1 MRFIVTLLL
10 LSIAASATAAV
21 YKLVKPDGSVIYSD
35 RPPIENAAPTELPEL
50 QEIKITPP
58 PTPSSED
65 NADEQ
70 QANQDQSISYTKLE
84 ITEPANDSAIVEN
97 SGQINI
103 KLTLEPPLQEQ
114 QGDIISILLDGKQIG
129 QGKSTALTLSNVD
142 RGKHTLR
149 AVVKSAQGSALIT
162 SPAVTFNLRRA
173 SALQRKPQGNPPSN
187 P

>member
-10 LSIAASATAAV
+10 LCIAASATAAV
-21 YKLVKPDGSVIYSD
+21 YKFTKPDGTVIYSD
-35 RPPIENAAPTELPEL
+35 RPPVENAAPTELPEL

-58 PTPSSED
+58 PTSSPED
-65 NADEQ
+65 NTDE
-70 QANQDQSISYTKLE
+70 QANQEQTASYTKLE

-103 KLTLEPPLQEQ
+103 KLALEPPLQDQ

-149 AVVKSAQGSALIT
+149 AVVKSAQGSTLIT
-162 SPAVTFNLRRA
+162 SPAVTFNLHRA
-173 SALQRKPQGNPPSN
+173 SALQRKPQGNPPTN